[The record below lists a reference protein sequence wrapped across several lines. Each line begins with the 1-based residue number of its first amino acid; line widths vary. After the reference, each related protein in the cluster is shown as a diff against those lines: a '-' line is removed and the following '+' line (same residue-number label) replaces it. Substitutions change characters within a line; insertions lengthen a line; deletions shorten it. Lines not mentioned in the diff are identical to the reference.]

1 MGDSGEYAT
10 DGGHKV
16 GAEHNIPFLYS
27 TGHGALKSQ
36 VQIIASPTVPDISS
50 PRVESPALSMRWA
63 NDRRANRGERTRS
76 PIVHPIHHHFG
87 LSVDCYRSRR
97 WRRRR
102 RYMQISRARRAAAA
116 TAVAEVRPHTA
127 IIIIIEPEWRRAAP
141 RLPNRLPSRLGP
153 AESSGGGGRGN
164 GEEGDDGNVLF
175 DVASVFRKQKG
186 RIFFAFGSFW
196 TRFSARRSR

>member
-1 MGDSGEYAT
+1 MGKRSPRQQRRENEIT
-10 DGGHKV
+10 D
-16 GAEHNIPFLYS
+16 
-27 TGHGALKSQ
+27 
-36 VQIIASPTVPDISS
+36 SS
-50 PRVESPALSMRWA
+50 PNTPPFWVE
-63 NDRRANRGERTRS
+63 RRLLPQPT
-76 PIVHPIHHHFG
+76 
-87 LSVDCYRSRR
+87 RR

-127 IIIIIEPEWRRAAP
+127 IIIIIIEPERRARAAP
-141 RLPNRLPSRLGP
+141 RLPNRLPSRLGR

-164 GEEGDDGNVLF
+164 GEEGDGGNVLF